1 MDKAQ
6 AQEELL
12 RMLTEAM
19 EGPCYTQ
26 EEIEAHMAELLAPK
40 NTVFLTGD
48 THGQF
53 DRIHDLC
60 QKQEVQKEN
69 TLIILG
75 DVGLNYYGDK
85 RDVRNKEHLSE
96 MPITFFCIHGN
107 HEMRPSPSL
116 GYELREYHGGQVW
129 VEPAFPN
136 FVFAVDGEVYE
147 FGGHACIVIG
157 GAYSVDKHY
166 RLARGWGWW
175 EDEQPSE
182 EIKAK
187 VERALADR
195 NWKID
200 IVLSHT
206 CPVRYEPTEAFL
218 PVIDQSTVDKST
230 EHWLGEIESRLSYER
245 WYCGH
250 YHIEKKID
258 KLRFMF
264 NDYALIP
271 HTLSIAEEENLMHRM
286 ECQADVVQAFG
297 LLDDDFSQ

>member
-1 MDKAQ
+1 MNREQ
-6 AQEELL
+6 ARRELL
-12 RMLTEAM
+12 MMLEASCNGTYFSTD
-19 EGPCYTQ
+19 EVKTH
-26 EEIEAHMAELLAPK
+26 IAELLAPK
-40 NTVFLTGD
+40 NIVYMTGD

-53 DRIHDLC
+53 DRVINFCTDR
-60 QKQEVQKEN
+60 EVKKEN
-69 TLIILG
+69 TFIILG
-75 DVGLNYYGDK
+75 DAGLNYYGGR
-85 RDVRNKEHLSE
+85 RDALNKKSLSE
-96 MPITFFCIHGN
+96 LSITFFCVHGN

-129 VEPAFPN
+129 AEPAFPN
-136 FVFAVDGEVYE
+136 LVFAVDGEVYE
-147 FGGHACIVIG
+147 FGSHACIVIG

-218 PVIDQSTVDKST
+218 PMIDQSSVDKST
-230 EHWLGEIESRLSYER
+230 EQWLGEIEGRLSYER

-258 KLRFMF
+258 KLRFMSGDF
-264 NDYALIP
+264 ALIP
-271 HTLSIAEEENLMHRM
+271 HPLSVAEEEAIVRRM
-286 ECQADVVQAFG
+286 EHQAEVVQACELG
-297 LLDDDFSQ
+297 GSGSQS